1 LATPVLTCYG
11 AGRFGA
17 VPSGVLLN
25 LRYLSYHQDMTQD
38 LALPSLPI
46 LIDQVAS
53 ERETIDTHSESLD
66 TKAGVVLGFAGVLIG
81 LGATAQASVS
91 GKLIF
96 QIGLGVAVLAALSA
110 AWAFLQRSYPVLEV
124 YQLRQSYLDAP
135 GAETQLRLLDTQI
148 EMVKKASVTLQRK
161 ESLVRAAVVC
171 LAISAGLVV
180 AGTLMATGGVH
191 HA

>member
-1 LATPVLTCYG
+1 
-11 AGRFGA
+11 
-17 VPSGVLLN
+17 
-25 LRYLSYHQDMTQD
+25 MTQD